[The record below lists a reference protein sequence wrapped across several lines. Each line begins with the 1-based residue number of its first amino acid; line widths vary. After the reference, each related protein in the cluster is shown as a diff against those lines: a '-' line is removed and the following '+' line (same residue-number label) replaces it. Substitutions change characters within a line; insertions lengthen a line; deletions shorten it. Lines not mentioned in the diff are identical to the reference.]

1 MLVGVPKEIK
11 VHEYRV
17 GLTPSSVREMT
28 AHGHAVLVQTDA
40 GIGIG
45 AADDDYRRAGAEIAA
60 SAEDVFR
67 ARRHDRQGQG
77 AAGDRARDAARRPDP
92 LHVPAPRAGSGAGGR
107 PRPQRRDLRG
117 LRDRHVAVR
126 RAAAAGADVRSR
138 RPPGRPGGR
147 ALPREVGRRNGHA
160 ARRRARRRAG
170 PHRDPRRR
178 RGRHQRGA
186 DGGRHRRAGRRDRQ
200 VDRGAA
206 PHRRDVQRTRDDA
219 LLEPRQRRA
228 RSAAGRPG
236 DLGRSDPGRRCAE
249 ARDAARCCRR

>member
-17 GLTPSSVREMT
+17 GLTPSSVREMV
-28 AHGHAVLVQTDA
+28 AHGHTVLVQTDA

-45 AADDDYRRAGAEIAA
+45 AGDDDYRRAGAEIAA
-60 SAEDVFR
+60 TRGRRVP

-92 LHVPAPRAGSGAGGR
+92 LHLPAPRAGPGAGRR
-107 PRPQRRDLRG
+107 PRPERRDLRG

-126 RAAAAGADVRSR
+126 RAPAAGADVRSR
-138 RPPGRPGGR
+138 RPPRGPGRR
-147 ALPREVGRRNGHA
+147 ALPREVGGRHGHA
-160 ARRRARRRAG
+160 ARRRSRRRAR

-186 DGGRHRRAGRRDRQ
+186 DGSRHRRAGRRDRQ

-206 PHRRDVQRTRDDA
+206 PHRRDVQRARDDA
-219 LLEPRQRRA
+219 VLQPRQRRA
-228 RSAAGRPG
+228 RGAAGRPG
-236 DLGRSDPGRRCAE
+236 DLGRADPGRRRAE